1 MLAGDYWRYLFH
13 SFHCSSSVV
22 LHTARCSLSQC
33 FSFLVVMAV
42 ELILSCLSPPVSDV
56 ATRLSWLCCERLVEV
71 NAVGVIY
78 RLILS
83 CNRSLPHME
92 LIKFSVSILLNL
104 AKVGAHILCAHC
116 VCVCSCA
123 QLCFYTCLN
132 KLLTSTHE
140 CTHSESVHTH
150 KELAHT
156 CMRTRT
162 CKHTHVCMH
171 ARTHAC
177 VHTCIHKY

>member
-1 MLAGDYWRYLFH
+1 MVMPVGDCWRYLFC

-22 LHTARCSLSQC
+22 LHIARCSLSQC
-33 FSFLVVMAV
+33 FGFLVVMAV

-104 AKVGAHILCAHC
+104 AKVGVHVLCAHC
-116 VCVCSCA
+116 VC
-123 QLCFYTCLN
+123 
-132 KLLTSTHE
+132 LLMNAAVFLHMLEQTFNI
-140 CTHSESVHTH
+140 HT
-150 KELAHT
+150 
-156 CMRTRT
+156 
-162 CKHTHVCMH
+162 
-171 ARTHAC
+171 
-177 VHTCIHKY
+177 